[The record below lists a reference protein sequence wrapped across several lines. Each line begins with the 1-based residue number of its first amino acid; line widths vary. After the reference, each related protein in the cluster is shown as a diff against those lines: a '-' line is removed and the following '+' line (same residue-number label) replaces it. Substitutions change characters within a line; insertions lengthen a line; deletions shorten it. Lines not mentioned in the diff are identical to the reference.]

1 MGVAVAV
8 GINECTIFGYEVN
21 GNVFPVHLV
30 KRQPCEKVSKKTFS
44 RLKTGLTLESPVSM
58 MALMKCLTS
67 FSLMTIKQSLS
78 SFAVLLVTWTLV
90 SCDGGNKPEQQK
102 EVSLIEEQTVPKTPG
117 EKLLSILSQVQDRAS
132 ADAYASEV
140 KDQVSL
146 LPKDISNEDV
156 VNIVNELLRLN
167 NKMYYGSSVMEEAV
181 KGIKFD
187 AGEYTNSVPLDVD
200 GFEPTPEVPEK

>member
-1 MGVAVAV
+1 
-8 GINECTIFGYEVN
+8 
-21 GNVFPVHLV
+21 
-30 KRQPCEKVSKKTFS
+30 
-44 RLKTGLTLESPVSM
+44 M
-58 MALMKCLTS
+58 MALMKCLAS
-67 FSLMTIKQSLS
+67 FPLMTIKQSLS

-90 SCDGGNKPEQQK
+90 SCDGGNKPEQRK
-102 EVSLIEEQTVPKTPG
+102 EVPLIEEQSVPKTPG

-146 LPKDISNEDV
+146 LPKDISNEEV

-167 NKMYYGSSVMEEAV
+167 NKMYYGSSVMEDAV

-187 AGEYTNSVPLDVD
+187 AGEYTNSVPLEVD

>member
-1 MGVAVAV
+1 M
-8 GINECTIFGYEVN
+8 
-21 GNVFPVHLV
+21 
-30 KRQPCEKVSKKTFS
+30 
-44 RLKTGLTLESPVSM
+44 SM
-58 MALMKCLTS
+58 MALMKCLAS
-67 FSLMTIKQSLS
+67 FPLMTIKLSLS

-90 SCDGGNKPEQQK
+90 SCDGENKPKPQK

-117 EKLLSILSQVQDRAS
+117 EKLLSILSQIQDRSS

-140 KDQVSL
+140 KDQASL
-146 LPKDISNEDV
+146 LPKDIPNEEV

-187 AGEYTNSVPLDVD
+187 SGEYTNSVPLDVD
-200 GFEPTPEVPEK
+200 GFEPTPEVSEK